1 MQNSRNLI
9 IYLIIVSV
17 VGGVLY
23 HFSKNE
29 MEGNPEMR
37 EKDMTITLPDPK
49 LEGDMSLEEAIEKR
63 RSVRSFS
70 REDLT
75 LAEISQ
81 LCWAAQGITGKRR
94 PLRAVPSAGA
104 RYPLEVYLVQE
115 GGTFHY
121 IPEGHKLKRISGEDL
136 RSELSAQALGQ
147 SPVKDAAL
155 DIVIAAIYD
164 RVSSKYGE
172 RGRRYSDIEAGHAA
186 QNIHLQAVALGLG
199 SVPIGAFDDDG
210 VKNLLG
216 LADNEEPLYIIP
228 IGHPK

>member
-1 MQNSRNLI
+1 MKSD
-9 IYLIIVSV
+9 
-17 VGGVLY
+17 
-23 HFSKNE
+23 E
-29 MEGNPEMR
+29 
-37 EKDMTITLPDPK
+37 MTINLTKPK
-49 LEGDMSLEEAIEKR
+49 LEGDMSLEETIQKR

-70 REDLT
+70 GEDLT
-75 LAEISQ
+75 LEEVSQ

-94 PLRAVPSAGA
+94 PLRSAPSAGA
-104 RYPLEVYLVQE
+104 RYPLEVYLIQK

-121 IPEGHKLKRISGEDL
+121 IPEGHKLERISGEDL

-155 DIVIAAIYD
+155 DIVIAAVYD

-199 SVPIGAFDDDG
+199 SVPMGAFDDDG
-210 VKNLLG
+210 VKDLLG
-216 LADNEEPLYIIP
+216 LADNEEPIYIIP
-228 IGHPK
+228 VGHPK